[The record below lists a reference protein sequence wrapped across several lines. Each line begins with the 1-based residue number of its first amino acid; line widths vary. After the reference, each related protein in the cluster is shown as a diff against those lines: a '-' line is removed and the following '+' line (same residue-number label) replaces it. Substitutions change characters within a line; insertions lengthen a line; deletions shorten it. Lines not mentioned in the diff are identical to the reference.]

1 MSFFV
6 YDHIPAVIFDARGAK
21 VAFGDFDPAASF
33 DGVEIQLG
41 DIDLPGPVEEAL
53 VKVKDPGQDTQD
65 SGHVVGVVPLEPRK
79 RTS

>member
-21 VAFGDFDPAASF
+21 VALGHFDPTASF
-33 DGVEIQLG
+33 NGVKIQFG

-53 VKVKDPGQDTQD
+53 VKVKDPGHDTQD
-65 SGHVVGVVPLEPRK
+65 CSHVVGVVPLQPRK
-79 RTS
+79 RTY